1 MIKLG
6 ANSVIFAGF
15 DLETAMKHIH
25 MAGYDGVELSAIKGM
40 CEHLELDSWKAQA
53 NQIKELAEKHELDLK
68 V

>member
-6 ANSVIFAGF
+6 ANSVLFAGF

-40 CEHLELDSWKAQA
+40 CEHLELD
-53 NQIKELAEKHELDLK
+53 N
-68 V
+68 